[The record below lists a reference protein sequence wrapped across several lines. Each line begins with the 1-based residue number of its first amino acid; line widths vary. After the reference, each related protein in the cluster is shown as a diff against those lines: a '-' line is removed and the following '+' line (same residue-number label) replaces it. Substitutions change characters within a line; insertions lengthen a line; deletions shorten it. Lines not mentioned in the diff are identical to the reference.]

1 MKIQCNRREDILK
14 RKAEYDADFSQR
26 KRRFDD
32 QKQTYLSEVR
42 DRANQ
47 LADEVRSVIPRTSLD
62 IEIDVTQTYSFRSEP
77 TYEVKVHDDD
87 HKFDDSNPLS
97 WTWTVKLD
105 NDGNVI
111 KESSSWSGLK
121 ATTLE
126 HIDKLKELVEVL
138 QALNKIDWNV
148 VLNNITPP
156 RYNDYI
162 TESDPSYDRDRPDF
176 DQELLEVDV
185 EDMIGQHS
193 GILCNSSKY
202 YRGRVYRCIVKET
215 PAQYTVFDIPE
226 SVVSSQGQ
234 VEMGIDHW
242 NDFTYNIRKSTLF
255 DSIVK
260 PTKIIDLY

>member
-14 RKAEYDADFSQR
+14 RKAEYEANFSQR
-26 KRRFDD
+26 KRRFDK
-32 QKQTYLSEVR
+32 QEQTYLSEVG

-47 LADEVRSVIPRTSLD
+47 LADEVRSVIPRTSLN
-62 IEIDVTQTYSFRSEP
+62 IEIDVTQSYSFGSEP
-77 TYEVKVHDDD
+77 TYKVKVHNEE
-87 HKFDDSNPLS
+87 HKFDDNIPLS
-97 WTWTVKLD
+97 WSWTVKLD
-105 NDGNVI
+105 SDGHVI

-156 RYNDYI
+156 RYNDYV
-162 TESDPSYDRDRPDF
+162 TEFDPSYDRDKPNF
-176 DQELLEVDV
+176 DQELLDV
-185 EDMIGQHS
+185 EDMIGHHS
-193 GILCNSSKY
+193 GILCNGSRY
-202 YRGRVYRCIVKET
+202 YRGKVYRCIVKET

-226 SVVSSQGQ
+226 SAVSSQGQ

-242 NDFTYNIRKSTLF
+242 GRFAYNIRKSTLF
-255 DSIVK
+255 DSIVR
-260 PTKIIDLY
+260 PAKIIDLY